1 MAEGHIEFTLCVC
14 VCVCVGVCVRVCLC
28 VQESC
33 PGRNLAVHDG
43 I

>member
-1 MAEGHIEFTLCVC
+1 MRFVSPSLFFMPPPRNGGKACVC
-14 VCVCVGVCVRVCLC
+14 VCVS
-28 VQESC
+28 ESC